1 MRQTES
7 THPILSPLSMGERG
21 ALRSEVAGAEFGGE
35 GSRSRAPLPTLRSTP
50 LLGLLPLA
58 ALALIGCEDPDDMDR
73 LAATHD
79 VAAGAEV
86 MAPDGIE
93 PLSGPSFAQAQE
105 AGAAEIHV
113 LYVASSGFAGT
124 DDTGRLTGVTVEL
137 LREFGRFV
145 ESEYGV
151 DVSVRFQE
159 EEHWPTFYQRVRYSE
174 GGVFGIG
181 NVTITEPR
189 RSELNFSPPY
199 LDNIA
204 ILMTHEDV
212 PELASMEEIPETFG
226 DLTGLMY
233 TGTLHETRME
243 DLRDRY
249 FPDMPTMTISTN
261 DQLVGAVASGDGYF
275 GYIDVYNYW
284 RAVEQGEPLRR
295 HAVGDDASEQFG
307 IIMPHSSDW
316 SEPMEAFFQRD
327 GGLTGSQWYRDLL
340 EEHLGEALASL
351 LQGEGS

>member
-7 THPILSPLSMGERG
+7 PYSSPAPVPTRLNHRPGGKVPATDRG
-21 ALRSEVAGAEFGGE
+21 ADRGAHRKPGRGFGF
-35 GSRSRAPLPTLRSTP
+35 PL

-58 ALALIGCEDPDDMDR
+58 ALALTGCEDPDDMDR
-73 LAATHD
+73 LAPPDETVVEEQAT
-79 VAAGAEV
+79 
-86 MAPDGIE
+86 APDGIE
-93 PLSGPSFAQAQE
+93 PLSGPTFAEARE
-105 AGAAEIHV
+105 AGEAEIQV

-124 DDTGRLTGVTVEL
+124 DADGNLTGVTVEL

-145 ESEYGV
+145 EAEYGI

-189 RSELNFSPPY
+189 RAELTFSPPY

-212 PELASMEEIPETFG
+212 PELASMEEIAETFG